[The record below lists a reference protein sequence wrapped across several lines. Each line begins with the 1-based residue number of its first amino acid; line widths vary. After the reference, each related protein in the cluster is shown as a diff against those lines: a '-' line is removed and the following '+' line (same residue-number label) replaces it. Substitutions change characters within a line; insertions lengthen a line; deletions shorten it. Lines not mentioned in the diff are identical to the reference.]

1 MHPSIPSAGDLTV
14 ERYFA
19 LAEQGAFEPDER
31 VELLEGVVV
40 PMAPQSPRHSSGITS
55 VDYVLRPLIG
65 DRGVFRI
72 QMPLV
77 VGSWSVPE
85 PDLAIV
91 EPPRSRYDFEH
102 PTGALLVVEVSQH
115 TLASDRIV
123 KSRLYA
129 SVAIPEYWIVR
140 PAEDCV
146 EVLRAPD
153 ADADADAKC
162 YRDHAVLRRGDRLTL
177 VAFPDATV
185 AVSDLLPPATQR
197 GDD

>member
-14 ERYFA
+14 ARYFA

-40 PMAPQSPRHSSGITS
+40 PMAPQSPPHAYGVMAADAALRA
-55 VDYVLRPLIG
+55 VLG
-65 DRGVFRI
+65 DRVVFRI
-72 QMPLV
+72 QFPLI
-77 VGSWSVPE
+77 VGARSVPE
-85 PDLAIV
+85 PDLAVV
-91 EPPRSRYDFEH
+91 EGPLSRWRDRH
-102 PTGALLVVEVSQH
+102 PETARLVVEVSQH

-129 SVAIPEYWIVR
+129 SAAIPEYWIVR

-153 ADADADAKC
+153 VDAKC
-162 YRDHAVLRRGDRLTL
+162 YRDHAVRRRGDRIML
-177 VAFPDATV
+177 VAFPDASV
-185 AVSDLLPPATQR
+185 AVSDLLPPSSA
-197 GDD
+197 

>member
-1 MHPSIPSAGDLTV
+1 MNPSIPSAGDLTV

-40 PMAPQSPRHSSGITS
+40 PMAPQSPPHSSGITS
-55 VDYVLRPLIG
+55 ADYALRPLVG
-65 DRGVFRI
+65 ERGVFRI
-72 QMPLV
+72 QLPLV
-77 VGSWSVPE
+77 VGAWSVPE
-85 PDLAIV
+85 PDLAVV

-102 PTGALLVVEVSQH
+102 PTTALLVVEVSQH

-129 SVAIPEYWIVR
+129 SAGIPEYWIVR

-153 ADADADAKC
+153 AAAKV
-162 YRDHAVLRRGDRLTL
+162 YRDHAVLRRDDRITL
-177 VAFPDATV
+177 VAFPDASV
-185 AVSDLLPPATQR
+185 AVSELLPPASAR
-197 GDD
+197 VDG

>member
-40 PMAPQSPRHSSGITS
+40 PLAPQSPPHACG
-55 VDYVLRPLIG
+55 VMAADAALRPVLG
-65 DRGVFRI
+65 DRVVFRI
-72 QMPLV
+72 QFPLI
-77 VGSWSVPE
+77 VGARSVPE
-85 PDLAIV
+85 PDLAVV
-91 EPPRSRYDFEH
+91 EGPLSRYRDRH
-102 PTGALLVVEVSQH
+102 PETALLVVEVSQH

-129 SVAIPEYWIVR
+129 SAGIPEYWIVR

-146 EVLRAPD
+146 EVLRVPD
-153 ADADADAKC
+153 AAAKV
-162 YRDHAVLRRGDRLTL
+162 YRDHAVLRRGDRITL
-177 VAFPDATV
+177 VAFPDASV
-185 AVSDLLPPATQR
+185 AVADLLPPASAR
-197 GDD
+197 VGG

>member
-40 PMAPQSPRHSSGITS
+40 PMAPQSPPHAYGVMAADAALRA
-55 VDYVLRPLIG
+55 VLG
-65 DRGVFRI
+65 DRVVFRI
-72 QMPLV
+72 RFPLI
-77 VGSWSVPE
+77 VGARSVPE
-85 PDLAIV
+85 PDLALV
-91 EPPRSRYDFEH
+91 EGPLSRYRDRH
-102 PTGALLVVEVSQH
+102 PETALLVVEVSQH

-129 SVAIPEYWIVR
+129 SVGIPEYWIVR
-140 PAEDCV
+140 PAENCV

-153 ADADADAKC
+153 AYAKC
-162 YRDHAVLRRGDRLTL
+162 YRDHAVVRRGDRIEL
-177 VAFPDATV
+177 VAFPEAVV
-185 AVSDLLPPATQR
+185 AVSDLLPRAEKH
-197 GDD
+197 GDDD

>member
-1 MHPSIPSAGDLTV
+1 VHPSIPSAGDLTV

-19 LAEQGAFEPDER
+19 LAAQGAFEPDER

-40 PMAPQSPRHSSGITS
+40 PMAPQSPPHASGITS
-55 VDYVLRPLIG
+55 VDYALRPLIG
-65 DRGVFRI
+65 DRGVVRI
-72 QMPLV
+72 QLPLI
-77 VGSWSVPE
+77 VGPWSVPE

-115 TLASDRIV
+115 SLASDRIV

-129 SVAIPEYWIVR
+129 SAAVPEYWIVR
-140 PAEDCV
+140 PAEACV

-153 ADADADAKC
+153 VAARC
-162 YRDHAVLRRGDRLTL
+162 YRDHAVVRHGERITL
-177 VAFPDATV
+177 VAVPDASV
-185 AVSDLLPPATQR
+185 AVSELLPPARTAP
-197 GDD
+197 DVD

>member
-1 MHPSIPSAGDLTV
+1 VHPSIPSAGDLTV

-40 PMAPQSPRHSSGITS
+40 PMAPQSPPHASGITS
-55 VDYVLRPLIG
+55 VDYALRSLIR
-65 DRGVFRI
+65 DRGVIRI
-72 QMPLV
+72 QLPLI

-85 PDLAIV
+85 PDLAVV

-102 PTGALLVVEVSQH
+102 PTRALLVVEVSQH

-129 SVAIPEYWIVR
+129 SVGIPEYWIVR
-140 PAEDCV
+140 PAENCV

-153 ADADADAKC
+153 ADAKC
-162 YRDHAVLRRGDRLTL
+162 YRDHGVVGRGDRITL
-177 VAFPDATV
+177 VAFPDSSV
-185 AVSDLLPPATQR
+185 AVADLLPPVR
-197 GDD
+197 GGMD

>member
-40 PMAPQSPRHSSGITS
+40 PMAPQSPPHSSGITS
-55 VDYVLRPLIG
+55 ADYVLRPLVG

-72 QMPLV
+72 QLPLI
-77 VGSWSVPE
+77 VGSRSVPE

-91 EPPRSRYDFEH
+91 EPPRHRYDFAH
-102 PTGALLVVEVSQH
+102 PTTALLVVEVSQH

-129 SVAIPEYWIVR
+129 SAGIPEYWIVR

-153 ADADADAKC
+153 AAAKV
-162 YRDHAVLRRGDRLTL
+162 YRDHAVLRRGDRIAL
-177 VAFPDATV
+177 VSFPDASV
-185 AVSDLLPPATQR
+185 AVADLLPAPSFEPEA
-197 GDD
+197 D

>member
-1 MHPSIPSAGDLTV
+1 VHPSIPSAGELTV

-31 VELLEGVVV
+31 VELLEGGVV
-40 PMAPQSPRHSSGITS
+40 PMAPQSPPHASGITS
-55 VDYVLRPLIG
+55 VDYALRPLVG

-72 QMPLV
+72 QLPLI
-77 VGSWSVPE
+77 VGAWSVPE

-102 PTGALLVVEVSQH
+102 PTSALLVVEVSQH

-129 SVAIPEYWIVR
+129 SAGIPEYWIVR

-153 ADADADAKC
+153 SAAKV
-162 YRDHAVLRRGDRLTL
+162 YRDHAVLRRGDRITL
-177 VAFPDATV
+177 VSFPDASV
-185 AVSDLLPPATQR
+185 AVADLLPAPSPEPGA
-197 GDD
+197 D

>member
-40 PMAPQSPRHSSGITS
+40 PMVPQSPPHAYGVMAADAALRA
-55 VDYVLRPLIG
+55 VLG
-65 DRGVFRI
+65 DRVVFRI
-72 QMPLV
+72 QFPLV
-77 VGSWSVPE
+77 VDARSVPE
-85 PDLAIV
+85 PDLALV
-91 EPPRSRYDFEH
+91 EGPLSRYRDRH
-102 PTGALLVVEVSQH
+102 PETALLVVEVSQH

-129 SVAIPEYWIVR
+129 SAGIPEYWIVR

-153 ADADADAKC
+153 AVAKV
-162 YRDHAVLRRGDRLTL
+162 YRDHAVLRRDDRITL
-177 VAFPDATV
+177 VAFPDASV
-185 AVSDLLPPATQR
+185 AVSELLPPASAR
-197 GDD
+197 VGG